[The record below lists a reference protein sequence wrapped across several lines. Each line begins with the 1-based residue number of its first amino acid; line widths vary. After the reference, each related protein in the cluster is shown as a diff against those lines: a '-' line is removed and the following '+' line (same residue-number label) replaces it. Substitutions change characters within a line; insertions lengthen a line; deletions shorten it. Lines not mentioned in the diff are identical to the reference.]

1 MKLNDL
7 GLNAQAQAELDA
19 VCIAHDE
26 HIMTVAELIYQ
37 LEQIKDNSTPVYLES
52 GQPVHYTTF
61 GMNQN
66 ETRFFIGVM

>member
-1 MKLNDL
+1 MKGKQIMDIKHITDIMAQNTND
-7 GLNAQAQAELDA
+7 Q
-19 VCIAHDE
+19 

-37 LEQIKDNSTPVYLES
+37 PEQIKDNSTPVYLES

-61 GMNQN
+61 GMNEN

>member
-7 GLNAQAQAELDA
+7 GLNAQAQAELDV
-19 VCIAHDE
+19 VCLAHDE
-26 HIMTVAELIYQ
+26 HIMTVAELIRQ
-37 LEQIKDNSTPVYLES
+37 LEQIEDNSAPVYLES